1 MVVEVEAVGA
11 MTFPDDLRAA
21 ASDPT
26 VVSDL
31 PGMLTA
37 AAWRIDQDGQRI
49 DRLVTDMARVQGV
62 SEAAVRVRYG
72 LGDPNASRSCERP
85 DSACE
90 AARITPVSLDPVG
103 WYGDDHGW
111 ADRDD
116 AHRVTFE
123 GESA

>member
-1 MVVEVEAVGA
+1 

-49 DRLVTDMARVQGV
+49 DRLVTDMARLWGLT
-62 SEAAVRVRYG
+62 EAAVRVRYG
-72 LGDPNASRSCERP
+72 LGDPDAIRSRERP
-85 DSACE
+85 GSACE
-90 AARITPVSLDPVG
+90 AARITPVSLDPPG
-103 WYGDDHGW
+103 WYDDHGW

-123 GESA
+123 GGAA